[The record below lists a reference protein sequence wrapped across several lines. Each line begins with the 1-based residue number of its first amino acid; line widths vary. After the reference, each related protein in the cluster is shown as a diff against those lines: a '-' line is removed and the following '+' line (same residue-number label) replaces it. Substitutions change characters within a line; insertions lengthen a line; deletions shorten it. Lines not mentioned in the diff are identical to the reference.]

1 MARDRGAQPAGRRHD
16 RGGGLSVE
24 GPEADLSLLAQAAED
39 AGRIAMGFW
48 RRDPRSWDKGGDA
61 GPVTEADLAVND
73 ALQARLMAARPG
85 YGWLSEESEA
95 DPARQDARRCFI
107 IDPID
112 GTRAF
117 IDGQEGFSHSLAV
130 AQGDRIIAAVVHLPV
145 PGLTYAAH
153 ADGPATLNGQPIRPS
168 DAGIAGARVLTYRAV
183 ADPGHWRGAVPPFR
197 REFRSSLAWRLCLA
211 AEGRFDAALSLRAAW
226 EWDIAAGSLIAE
238 RAGARVTDRRGQ
250 AMRFNSDRA
259 QVDGLIVAGP
269 RLHGALLDALV

>member
-1 MARDRGAQPAGRRHD
+1 MP
-16 RGGGLSVE
+16 
-24 GPEADLSLLAQAAED
+24 GPEADLALLTQAAHE
-39 AGRIAMGFW
+39 AGRIARRYW
-48 RRDPRSWDKGGDA
+48 RRDPRVWDKGGDA
-61 GPVTEADLAVND
+61 GPVTEADLAVNE
-73 ALQARLMAARPG
+73 ALEAHLTAARPD

-95 DPARQDARRCFI
+95 DPARQDARHCFI

-130 AQGDRIIAAVVHLPV
+130 ARDGRIVAAVVHLPV

-153 ADGPATLNGQPIRPS
+153 AEGPATLNGQPIAPT
-168 DAGIAGARVLTYRAV
+168 DAGIEGARVLTYRAI
-183 ADPGHWRGAVPPFR
+183 AEAGHWRDGMPAFR

-226 EWDIAAGSLIAE
+226 EWDIAAGALIAE

-250 AMRFNSDRA
+250 PMRFNSSRA

-269 RLHGALLDALV
+269 RLHGQLLAALA